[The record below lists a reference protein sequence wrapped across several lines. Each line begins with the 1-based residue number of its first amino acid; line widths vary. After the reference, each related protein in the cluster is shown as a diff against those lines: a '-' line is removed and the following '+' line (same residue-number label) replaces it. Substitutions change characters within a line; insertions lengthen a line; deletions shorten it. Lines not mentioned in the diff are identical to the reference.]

1 MDRDWVRLGR
11 ALAAGRKNA
20 GLTQPDVASRLNVGL
35 STVQTIERGGTWT
48 KPTPTHRA
56 YARLLNWTDGSVDA
70 VAAGGDPTLE
80 ADAVAPGAEP
90 SAPVPDGLPLRVAEE
105 LASGPLL
112 DTMVIR
118 LPGGGQ
124 AVVVARGKEGGSPEE
139 IQAALEAWRRAQP
152 QLQEIEVRTET
163 DEPPESAA

>member
-1 MDRDWVRLGR
+1 M
-11 ALAAGRKNA
+11 
-20 GLTQPDVASRLNVGL
+20 
-35 STVQTIERGGTWT
+35 
-48 KPTPTHRA
+48 
-56 YARLLNWTDGSVDA
+56 
-70 VAAGGDPTLE
+70 
-80 ADAVAPGAEP
+80 
-90 SAPVPDGLPLRVAEE
+90 AEE
-105 LASGPLL
+105 LAAGQLL

-152 QLQEIEVRTET
+152 QLQEIEVRAET